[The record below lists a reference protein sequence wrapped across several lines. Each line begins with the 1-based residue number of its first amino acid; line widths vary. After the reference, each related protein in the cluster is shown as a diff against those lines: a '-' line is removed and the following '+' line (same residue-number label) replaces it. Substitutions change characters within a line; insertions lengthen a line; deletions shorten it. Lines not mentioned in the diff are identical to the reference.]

1 MLVPKIPSLVY
12 TSSITTT
19 TLLGVWVGTVRG
31 NQTSLPLP
39 VLIAWQMWRDSAEA
53 QNAQS
58 IHSELIKKETS
69 LDKLDLISWVPHK
82 GPRSF
87 HLRSWSHRDYVMA
100 SVSEFSTR
108 ITFSFGNAFFLGV
121 MSLSSWALK
130 TIKMKEGFLLLEA
143 ASRLQWES
151 PREARGRETLSE
163 GQAACQRKEQGPQPC
178 NCRPWIMSTPRK
190 ACKGSKTQKRAT
202 ALQPARPCREEPV
215 RPCPHAWP
223 AENCEALNGCALQPL
238 RAVLCYTAV
247 VYSLTT
253 PTLCHPRDCSM
264 LGVPRPS
271 LSPRVCQ
278 IHVHWVSD
286 ATILMEYSRLTEV
299 SCSLSLPNTG
309 FKNV

>member
-215 RPCPHAWP
+215 RPCPRAWP
-223 AENCEALNGCALQPL
+223 AENWGCKRVCLAATKSGPLLHSCCLLSHDPDALPSQGLQH
-238 RAVLCYTAV
+238 A
-247 VYSLTT
+247 
-253 PTLCHPRDCSM
+253 
-264 LGVPRPS
+264 GRPPSS

-286 ATILMEYSRLTEV
+286 ATILMEYNRLTEV